1 MVHWHPGPTER
12 RRYALPSSHPELLC
26 RFVKETSIN
35 KPELFPDIDMID
47 VSARQENLAV
57 RGEPILLQ
65 MPLTPAYVPRVIIKL
80 CSIVL
85 MCTPARVGRNGGG
98 WATTEHIQ

>member
-1 MVHWHPGPTER
+1 M
-12 RRYALPSSHPELLC
+12 
-26 RFVKETSIN
+26 KESSIN

-65 MPLTPAYVPRVIIKL
+65 MPLTPAYVTRVRIKRCSVLFICTPPRV
-80 CSIVL
+80 
-85 MCTPARVGRNGGG
+85 VGAMVAGGQESG
-98 WATTEHIQ
+98 AHTVT

>member
-1 MVHWHPGPTER
+1 MVHWHPGATER

-65 MPLTPAYVPRVIIKL
+65 IPLTPAYALTLVRI
-80 CSIVL
+80 
-85 MCTPARVGRNGGG
+85 
-98 WATTEHIQ
+98 

>member
-1 MVHWHPGPTER
+1 M
-12 RRYALPSSHPELLC
+12 
-26 RFVKETSIN
+26 KESSIN

-65 MPLTPAYVPRVIIKL
+65 MPLTPAYALTIHKTQSLSMKCIVRGCLEDTAMFLPPP
-80 CSIVL
+80 SI
-85 MCTPARVGRNGGG
+85 A
-98 WATTEHIQ
+98 